1 MITSASP
8 RGQIISA
15 LGIIFCVLG
24 LAQMIPAVRVA
35 AWDRTGD
42 LGRQWVVT
50 QYVTRRVNPYPV
62 ALEALLDSYGALA
75 PRGPVHLRDVPISDI
90 PRSGPHPQ
98 TIPALG
104 TPEATY
110 PPGALIMLVPLGL
123 LSWDTVAFVWLV
135 VNVALVFLVAWELR
149 ALACAEGVSF
159 LFFLGLVAIWPAV
172 SICIA
177 REQFSLLCLYCI
189 LAAHRIHGRRPIVA
203 GLLYSLS
210 LVKPSLAIPFLALPL
225 LETDTLA
232 NRTRTLVSLAVS
244 QLALL
249 GAICWMVR
257 DNPIDLITGWLRVA
271 GYFRQGIYTIQEII
285 NRLRLDGSAADF
297 AVQIGALLGGVFLA
311 YKSRDPRRIAI
322 LAIVSCIWTYHARYD
337 FSILLI
343 PAALLVI
350 TPISQLWL
358 VDLAALA
365 IVGIGLTEPVYHGI
379 GMMPTGMRMAARL
392 SMVALVGAAMKW
404 PAWRPTVAAVEDPL
418 SV

>member
-1 MITSASP
+1 VITSASP

-123 LSWDTVAFVWLV
+123 LSWDTVAY
-135 VNVALVFLVAWELR
+135 
-149 ALACAEGVSF
+149 
-159 LFFLGLVAIWPAV
+159 LGLVAIWPAV